1 MLKAKEHKIE
11 DSNIEG
17 IGTDADKKC
26 RETAAATEKAWKKIK
41 KKNAATGK
49 KELVPGF
56 WAWRI
61 EQFKVVANQDAVEHG
76 IFYNADSYIVLKG
89 RYEDE
94 EKKGK
99 VLFDVHFWLGQNSSQ
114 DEKGTAAY
122 KTVELDD
129 FLGGDPVQHREVS
142 GCESKMFLSYFP
154 HGVRLLKGGVD
165 SGFKHVSPET
175 FVPRLLWIKGRKNVR
190 VIEVPIKTCSLNS
203 GDVFVLDCGLNLY
216 QYQGKACGKNEKLQ
230 AAKLQRMID
239 DERKGKPEC
248 YVFSQ
253 LDDPSKDDN
262 ILEFFS
268 YFAEDLKEHKI
279 TDHKAGAKVPVEV
292 AVALMAEVSDDVGGD
307 DKEIESVKK
316 LFQLSDAS
324 GELKF
329 TEVASGT
336 VTKDLLDTKD
346 VFVFDIGMEV
356 FLWIGKGAS
365 ASERKKGMRYAT
377 DYLTKFDR
385 PDSTPISQIYEG
397 GENEVFEGAFDD
409 S

>member
-1 MLKAKEHKIE
+1 MIKAKEHKIE
-11 DSNIEG
+11 DSNVEG

-26 RETAAATEKAWKKIK
+26 RETAAATEKAWKKVRK
-41 KKNAATGK
+41 TNPETGK

-61 EQFKVVANQDAVEHG
+61 EQFKVVANQNAVDYG

-89 RYEDE
+89 RYADE
-94 EKKGK
+94 EKKAK
-99 VLFDVHFWLGQNSSQ
+99 ILWDVHFWLGKNSTQ

-142 GCESKMFLSYFP
+142 GYESKMFLSYFP
-154 HGVRLLKGGVD
+154 AGVRLLKGGVD
-165 SGFKHVSPET
+165 SGFKHVTPEA
-175 FVPRLLWIKGRKNVR
+175 FRPRLLWIKGKKNVR

-268 YFAEDLKEHKI
+268 YFADDLKS
-279 TDHKAGAKVPVEV
+279 DHKAGEKVSVDI
-292 AVALMAEVSDDVGGD
+292 AVDLMSSITDDLGGE
-307 DKEIESVKK
+307 DKKIQSVKK

-329 TEVASGT
+329 AEVASGT

-346 VFVFDIGMEV
+346 VFVFDVGMEV

-377 DYLTKFDR
+377 DYLAKFDR

-397 GENEVFEGAFDD
+397 GENEVFDGAFDD